1 MRTEERKKKKVSV
14 WTEMEEGREDEG
26 GEGRRKMDRDMRQGL
41 RGKMGRKEKKTN
53 VDVEAERKD
62 GEKDKQ
68 TGREKSVNTSQTF
81 ET

>member
-41 RGKMGRKEKKTN
+41 RGKMGRKEKRRWTN
-53 VDVEAERKD
+53 VDVEAD
-62 GEKDKQ
+62 DQ
-68 TGREKSVNTSQTF
+68 TETNRLDEKSLNTSQTF